1 MEHLN
6 EVNVMLA
13 IANIVLVGCIVI
25 QVIAIEIEKNNFKKT
40 QE

>member
-13 IANIVLVGCIVI
+13 IATIVLIGCIVI
-25 QVIAIEIEKNNFKKT
+25 QVIAIEIEKNNYKKT